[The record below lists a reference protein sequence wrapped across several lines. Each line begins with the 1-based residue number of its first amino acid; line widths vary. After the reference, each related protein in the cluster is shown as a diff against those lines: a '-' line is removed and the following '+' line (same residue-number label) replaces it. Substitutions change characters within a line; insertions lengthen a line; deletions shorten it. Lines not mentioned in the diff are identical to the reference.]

1 MPRRMKRP
9 GFKLYLFIIVS
20 VLAAVPVGG
29 LSLWESARWRRFRG
43 DQADAQGLRVAQSLS
58 RELTQRLDAS
68 VRVVEALARQVEARG
83 TRDPAVLQTM
93 VRASHG
99 ALPGVA
105 VLGVA
110 TREGLPL
117 AVVPEKDAEG
127 KHATY
132 KVFREEDSFKEL
144 LRTSATVV
152 SEPFLSKVFKRPIV
166 AIATPIRGPAPNF
179 DAYAFASFDLGEVQ
193 KLAEQVMSES
203 VAKRPDQ
210 AMGESPV
217 KVYILDHL
225 GRAVAHPDAQ
235 APQEL
240 KDLSA
245 LDAFRAANGNSIL
258 RDGLDDKGTRVRT
271 AAVDFTA
278 HHLTWTVV
286 VAWDESTLHV
296 EAGTAQRAGLLAA
309 LLALLIAVLAAVPMA
324 GWLMRPISRIAK
336 AAAAV
341 GGGDLTQR
349 LDEASWWEP
358 LETQVL
364 MTSFRSMLDQ
374 LRELLRSLRSSK
386 EEMLK
391 TVGGLSQMMRA
402 QTTLMERQT
411 INLTELSTSARVVQE
426 VSALSASRAEEVL
439 VRAANA
445 DELSVAGQQSVERSL
460 RGLQEIRNQTEAIV
474 GTIATLLERTLEIGE
489 ITERVKDLADQSNVV
504 AFNAAI
510 QAMRAG
516 EWGRG
521 FDVVAAEMRSL
532 ANRSIES
539 TVRIR
544 EILGNAEK
552 AIRSTAATS
561 EEGGRKISHGMEQIQ
576 ESGNRLRELS
586 VIVEVNSVGTKEIA
600 SAVKQQ
606 YSGILEISRALD
618 SLEEAMKDTAVVFES
633 AEKVANGLL
642 AASERISTQVDAF
655 RVE

>member
-1 MPRRMKRP
+1 MMAHRMKRP
-9 GFKLYLFIIVS
+9 GFKLYLFVIVS
-20 VLAAVPVGG
+20 VLAAAPVFG
-29 LSLWESARWRRFRG
+29 LSVWESARWRQFRL
-43 DQADAQGLRVAQSLS
+43 DQADEHGLTLAQSIS
-58 RELTQRLDAS
+58 REVSQMIESNVLM
-68 VRVVEALARQVEARG
+68 VEALAKQIDARG
-83 TRDPAVLQTM
+83 TRDPAILQTM
-93 VRASHG
+93 VAAQHRS
-99 ALPGVA
+99 LPGFI
-105 VLGVA
+105 VLGFA
-110 TREGLPL
+110 TAQGIST
-117 AVVPEKDAEG
+117 AVEPQKDPSG
-127 KHATY
+127 KSTIGINYSDRDYY
-132 KVFREEDSFKEL
+132 KDL
-144 LRTSATVV
+144 LRTQATVV
-152 SEPFLSKVFKRPIV
+152 SEPIVSKIHHRPSIGFVAPTHDAAGVFD
-166 AIATPIRGPAPNF
+166 G
-179 DAYAFASFDLGEVQ
+179 YAVGAFDLGEVQ
-193 KLAEQVMSES
+193 RAAERVM
-203 VAKRPDQ
+203 ADLD
-210 AMGESPV
+210 A
-217 KVYILDHL
+217 KVYILDRK
-225 GRAVAHPDAQ
+225 GRAIAHPQ
-235 APQEL
+235 RTSQLEL

-245 LDAFRAANGNSIL
+245 LDAFRAANG
-258 RDGLDDKGTRVRT
+258 RGLVRSGVDENGTPVRT
-271 AAVDFTA
+271 AAVNLDQRGVG
-278 HHLTWTVV
+278 WTVV
-286 VAWDESTLHV
+286 VAWDQSSLRV
-296 EAGTAQRAGLLAA
+296 QAAQAQRGGGLAA
-309 LLALLIAVLAAVPMA
+309 LLAILSAMAAAIPMA
-324 GWLMRPISRIAK
+324 AWLTRPISRIAK

-341 GGGDLTQR
+341 GSGDLTGR
-349 LDEASWWEP
+349 LDETAWWEP
-358 LETQVL
+358 RESQVL
-364 MTSFRSMLDQ
+364 MASFKTMLDQ
-374 LRELLRSLRSSK
+374 LRGLLRSLRGSK

-426 VSALSASRAEEVL
+426 VSAMSASRAEEVL

-445 DELSVAGQQSVERSL
+445 DELSAAGQQSVERSL

-474 GTIATLLERTLEIGE
+474 GTIATLLERTLEISE

-561 EEGGRKISHGMEQIQ
+561 EEGGRKIQHGMEQIQ
-576 ESGNRLRELS
+576 ESGSRLRELS

-633 AEKVANGLL
+633 AERVAQGLL